1 MRWFDEQGGHFEDE
15 GIFPDAEQVVQKVP
29 EHRHRV
35 NLNIYRTD
43 IGIKYYFTP
52 RWILDVNLPYETK
65 IQEASVEKIAPVT
78 EEQWQAIKLNG
89 YIHHRN
95 ETYTGLAD
103 ADVFVGHYMQGI
115 FEENDF
121 LMWRIGSTIPF
132 GRTEENPWPLGDQ
145 GLEHQHIQFG
155 TGTFNP
161 VGDLYYSFPL
171 YKGLATYT
179 SLRVK
184 FPFYENDKTYRG
196 SRELTYTV
204 GLNYRLNEWLAFQAG
219 YLGFYQTYAYWE
231 GEIDKNTG
239 LTFGMASLSSTISTP
254 LNIPLSITLMLPLH
268 QKTLYDDEAAL
279 TGTNYEESDA
289 FRFGPL
295 LSLTAMY
302 FF

>member
-1 MRWFDEQGGHFEDE
+1 MRWFDAQGGHFEDE
-15 GIFPDAEQVVQKVP
+15 GIFPDAAQVVQKVP

-65 IQEASVEKIAPVT
+65 IQEASVEKIDPVT
-78 EEQWQAIKLNG
+78 DEQWQAIKLNG

-103 ADVFVGHYMQGI
+103 ADIFVGHFRQGVI
-115 FEENDF
+115 KENDF
-121 LMWRIGSTIPF
+121 LMWRIGTTIPF
-132 GRTEENPWPLGDQ
+132 GRTEENPWTLGDQ

-161 VGDLYYSFPL
+161 VGDIYYSFPV

-184 FPFYENDKTYRG
+184 LPFYENDKTYRG

-239 LTFGMASLSSTISTP
+239 LTFGMASLSTTITTP
-254 LNIPLSITLMLPLH
+254 LNIPLSIALMLPLH

-289 FRFGPL
+289 FKFGPL

>member
-1 MRWFDEQGGHFEDE
+1 MRWFDAQGGHFEDE
-15 GIFPDAEQVVQKVP
+15 GIFPENAQVVQKVP

-43 IGIKYYFTP
+43 VGIKYYFTP
-52 RWILDVNLPYETK
+52 RWILDVNIPYETK
-65 IQEASVEKIAPVT
+65 IQEASVEKIDPVT

-95 ETYTGLAD
+95 ETYTGFAD
-103 ADVFVGHYMQGI
+103 ADVFVGHFIRGA
-115 FEENDF
+115 FKENDF
-121 LMWRIGSTIPF
+121 LMGRIGSTIPF

-145 GLEHQHIQFG
+145 GREHQHIQFG

-161 VGDLYYSFPL
+161 VGDIHYRLPVYR
-171 YKGLATYT
+171 GLATNT

-196 SRELTYTV
+196 SRELTYTA

-219 YLGFYQTYAYWE
+219 YLGFYQTYAYWD
-231 GEIDKNTG
+231 GEFDINTG
-239 LTFGMASLSSTISTP
+239 LTFGMASISTTISTP
-254 LNIPLSITLMLPLH
+254 LNIPLSIALMLPLH
-268 QKTLYDDEAAL
+268 QQTLYDDETAL
-279 TGTNYEESDA
+279 SGTNYQESDA

-295 LSLTAMY
+295 LSITAMY